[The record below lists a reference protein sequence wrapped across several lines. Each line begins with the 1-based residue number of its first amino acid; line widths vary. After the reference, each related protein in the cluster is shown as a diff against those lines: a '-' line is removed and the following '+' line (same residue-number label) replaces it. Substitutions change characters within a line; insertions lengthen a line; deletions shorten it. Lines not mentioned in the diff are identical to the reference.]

1 MIIKVLKMVKAA
13 GESTFEASGGG
24 VWRKDY
30 PYGVT
35 IHHATKLPAAI
46 EDEVSIVIR
55 DKTVLIK
62 TTGNKKITLQ

>member
-13 GESTFEASGGG
+13 GESTFKASRGG

-35 IHHATKLPAAI
+35 IHHATKLPA
-46 EDEVSIVIR
+46 DNEVSIVIR
-55 DKTVLIK
+55 DKTVFKK

>member
-1 MIIKVLKMVKAA
+1 MSLHLRPLGVVF
-13 GESTFEASGGG
+13 GERTIHM
-24 VWRKDY
+24 
-30 PYGVT
+30 GVT

-55 DKTVLIK
+55 DKTVFIK